1 MFYLVLTFDN
11 NDEEDATSLD
21 VVSVSSTTQ
30 TTQTTRPGQ
39 KQTRKSQSDAI
50 IGGNKLDEQLSDDL
64 KNIDEK
70 RKKFS
75 SCVVFFFFLSSKLK
89 IQR

>member
-1 MFYLVLTFDN
+1 MFNLVLTFDN

-30 TTQTTRPGQ
+30 TNQTTRPGQ

-70 RKKFS
+70 RNKL
-75 SCVVFFFFLSSKLK
+75 SCDFFLFKF
-89 IQR
+89 